1 MDILQAS
8 FGDLGADEKGLVRN
22 AIYGGLTKLEIQSE
36 DSALRNFGLFE
47 YIDLRSLE
55 DLDVD
60 WKELGFVKFGNLG
73 KVLNLL
79 GEGEG

>member
-1 MDILQAS
+1 MEILEAS
-8 FGDLGADEKGLVRN
+8 LGDLGADEKGLLRN
-22 AIYGGLTKLEIQSE
+22 AIYGVLAKLEIQSE

-60 WKELGFVKFGNLG
+60 WKELGFVKFKNLG
-73 KVLNLL
+73 EVLELL
-79 GEGEG
+79 GER